1 MKCMCII
8 TVKILYKM
16 VPEMIIKSFLDG
28 IYDTFSSFTDWID
41 PLIMKSSYKNKM

>member
-8 TVKILYKM
+8 IVKMLYKM

-28 IYDTFSSFTDWID
+28 IYGEA
-41 PLIMKSSYKNKM
+41 